1 MVTKRPVSY
10 CPANISII
18 TQVFRI
24 SKVDVVLGVIKF
36 RPEQLLYSCFQ
47 LRTSSF
53 SLGCIL
59 TQ

>member
-36 RPEQLLYSCFQ
+36 RP
-47 LRTSSF
+47 
-53 SLGCIL
+53 
-59 TQ
+59 